1 MLKLESQ
8 DFKVCTGE
16 KQVFYEKV
24 NMLEENL
31 EDPKRNEYTDN
42 DRQFRGQPSRRQ
54 KS

>member
-42 DRQFRGQPSRRQ
+42 DRQFRGQPFRRQ